1 MSLKASDE
9 RPVTTGL
16 HIGFVAPTRAH
27 VDAFWHAGR
36 AGGLLDAGAPG
47 EQPDYKPDYDGA
59 FLLDPDRWN

>member
-16 HIGFVAPTRAH
+16 HIGFVAPSRAH

-36 AGGLLDAGAPG
+36 AGGLRDAGAPG
-47 EQPDYKPDYDGA
+47 ERPDYKPDYDGA

>member
-47 EQPDYKPDYDGA
+47 ERPDYKPDYDGA